1 MELKIIQELA
11 NPQQW
16 QLQSTTLALVL
27 VPVVALLLLY
37 RNKANNSRLR
47 LPPGPW
53 SLPLIGNLHQIGALP
68 HRSLR
73 SLAQRHGPVML
84 LRLGTVPAVV
94 LSSPAAARDALKTH
108 DADCCSRAPSAGP
121 RLLSYGYKDIAFSPY
136 SDYVRDMRRVF
147 VFELLSMRRVQAAQ
161 STREAQVDKLVDK
174 LTDLGPKPVAIHEHI
189 FAAVDGIVGAFAWGE
204 TYAAEQFKGEF
215 IDVINESLAL
225 LSSFSAED
233 FFPGAGGRFVDRL
246 TGLVSRRERIF
257 AKIDGFFEH
266 VIDQYLKDPT
276 RGSKADGGNTSLRS
290 NLVQELV
297 DLWKE
302 HGDAKNITKD
312 HVKAILMDTF
322 VGGNNTSSVTMHW
335 AMSELIR
342 HPAAL
347 EKLQDEIRAVVGS
360 NKERVQHDD
369 MPKLKYLR
377 MVVKETLRLHPPA
390 TLLVPHQT
398 IRQITVG
405 GYDIPADMKVIV
417 NAWAIGRDPDVWVN
431 PKEFFPERFEGSD
444 IDFNGAHF
452 ELLPFGAGRRICPG
466 LAMGVANVEFILAN
480 LLYCFNWELPDG
492 VRREDVSMEE
502 AGSLTFH
509 KKIPLIVVPTRFHAS
524 RE

>member
-1 MELKIIQELA
+1 MESKIIQEW
-11 NPQQW
+11 QW
-16 QLQSTTLALVL
+16 PLQSTTLALAIVPL
-27 VPVVALLLLY
+27 VAFLLY
-37 RNKANNSRLR
+37 RRNANNSRLR

-68 HRSLR
+68 HRSLQA
-73 SLAQRHGPVML
+73 LAQRHGPVML

-108 DADCCSRAPSAGP
+108 DANCCSRSPSAGP
-121 RLLSYGYKDIAFSPY
+121 RLLSYDYKDIAFSPY

-174 LTDLGPKPVAIHEHI
+174 LTRMGPKPVAIHEHI
-189 FAAVDGIVGAFAWGE
+189 FAAVDGIVGAFAWGD

-266 VIDQYLKDPT
+266 VIDQYLQDPVT
-276 RGSKADGGNTSLRS
+276 RGKADGDGKCRS
-290 NLVQELV
+290 HLVQELI

-322 VGGNNTSSVTMHW
+322 VGGNNTSSVTMQW

-347 EKLQDEIRAVVGS
+347 KKVQDEIRAVVGS

-369 MPKLKYLR
+369 MPRLKYLR

-390 TLLVPHQT
+390 TLLVPRQT
-398 IRQITVG
+398 TRQITVG

-431 PKEFFPERFEGSD
+431 PEEFFPERFEGSD

-524 RE
+524 RP

>member
-1 MELKIIQELA
+1 
-11 NPQQW
+11 
-16 QLQSTTLALVL
+16 
-27 VPVVALLLLY
+27 
-37 RNKANNSRLR
+37 
-47 LPPGPW
+47 
-53 SLPLIGNLHQIGALP
+53 
-68 HRSLR
+68 
-73 SLAQRHGPVML
+73 ML

-108 DADCCSRAPSAGP
+108 DAGCCSRPPSAGP

-136 SDYVRDMRRVF
+136 TDYVRDMRRVF
-147 VFELLSMRRVQAAQ
+147 VFELLSMRRVQAAR

-174 LTDLGPKPVAIHEHI
+174 LTRMGPKPVAIHEHI
-189 FAAVDGIVGAFAWGE
+189 FATVDGIVGAFAFGE

-233 FFPGAGGRFVDRL
+233 FFPGAGAGRFVDLL

-257 AKIDGFFEH
+257 AKLDGFFEH
-266 VIDQYLKDPT
+266 VIDQYLRDPT
-276 RGSKADGGNTSLRS
+276 RGKADEGNSNTSSRS
-290 NLVQELV
+290 NLVQELI

-302 HGDAKNITKD
+302 NGDAKNITRD

-322 VGGNNTSSVTMHW
+322 VGGNKTSSVTMHW

-347 EKLQDEIRAVVGS
+347 KKVQDEIRAVVGI
-360 NKERVQHDD
+360 NDKERVQHDD
-369 MPKLKYLR
+369 MPRLKYLR
-377 MVVKETLRLHPPA
+377 MVVKETMRLHPPA
-390 TLLVPHQT
+390 TMLVPRQT
-398 IRQITVG
+398 TRQIMVG
-405 GYDIPADMKVIV
+405 GYDIPENMKVIV
-417 NAWAIGRDPDVWVN
+417 NAWAIGRDPDVWEN
-431 PKEFFPERFEGSD
+431 PEEFFPERFEGSD

-509 KKIPLIVVPTRFHAS
+509 KKIPLMVVPTRFHAS